1 MLRGAHGIALD
12 RRVKEDSPEY
22 FGFLHSLLNQQ
33 TAASPPPHAA
43 PAPPPAAPM
52 PPPPESVPQRVA
64 HVDLEHVEHH
74 EPDEARD
81 MTPFV
86 SAPVSRGGD
95 HYVVGGEHEPSASSV
110 RLSKAEVNTRQRQA
124 SQTKSMRVRSSA

>member
-1 MLRGAHGIALD
+1 
-12 RRVKEDSPEY
+12 
-22 FGFLHSLLNQQ
+22 
-33 TAASPPPHAA
+33 
-43 PAPPPAAPM
+43 M

-124 SQTKSMRVRSSA
+124 SQTKSMRVRSSV